1 VERYPTDRASYHV
14 SAEIARM
21 PDAAALSD
29 AELPDVLEDF
39 HTREVLHVTYGSVL
53 NEARFRVRFFESLR
67 RHEEEYTRIVEAHF
81 DRHLSRFQ

>member
-21 PDAAALSD
+21 PDASALSD
-29 AELPDVLEDF
+29 EELPGLLGDF

-53 NEARFRVRFFESLR
+53 NEARFRAPFFEALR
-67 RHEEEYTRIVEAHF
+67 RHAEEYTQILEAHF
-81 DRHLSRFQ
+81 DRHLSPLA